1 MKYCFELYER
11 NERRGNI
18 FKGFKTIVAE
28 DVDSALFL
36 AQSGLEENQFLAQ
49 IYIPQDPQ

>member
-11 NERRGNI
+11 DEKRGQI
-18 FKGFKTIVAE
+18 FRGYKSVVAE

-36 AQSGLEENQFLAQ
+36 AQSGLEENYILAR
-49 IYIPQDPQ
+49 IYIPQ